1 MMKTMCPPGYHHSGF
16 MAADAVGLMIYVIY
30 IELAKSIIYIYIYI
44 YNFTFQDNMLHFLY
58 GQRISRYRNLNCPI
72 CINAT

>member
-44 YNFTFQDNMLHFLY
+44 YIYVYIYINIYENITGY
-58 GQRISRYRNLNCPI
+58 KSRSEY
-72 CINAT
+72 

>member
-44 YNFTFQDNMLHFLY
+44 YIQLYLSRQYAAFLIWSTDFSLPQFKLPHLH
-58 GQRISRYRNLNCPI
+58 
-72 CINAT
+72 